1 MMTVGRVSD
10 VNTCV
15 VHAPRSVIHSLAS
28 ATPIDDV
35 DIRRPPRRSKSA
47 EKVKREA
54 SLCRALFGYLLGFA
68 ISVAIFAKVGVE
80 SR

>member
-15 VHAPRSVIHSLAS
+15 VHAPRAVIHSLAS

-35 DIRRPPRRSKSA
+35 DIRRPSRRSK
-47 EKVKREA
+47 RERRE
-54 SLCRALFGYLLGFA
+54 SEEGEVFGYL
-68 ISVAIFAKVGVE
+68 
-80 SR
+80 